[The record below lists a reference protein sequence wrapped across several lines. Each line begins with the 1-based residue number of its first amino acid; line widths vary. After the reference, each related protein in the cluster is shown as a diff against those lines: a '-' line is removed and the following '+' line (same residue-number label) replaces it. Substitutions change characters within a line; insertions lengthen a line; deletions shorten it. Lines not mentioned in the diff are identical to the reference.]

1 MKSWKGDK
9 ELETW
14 YKAFKIRAL
23 EVIKKFKLISFRKKL
38 QFKIFE
44 PPGPPPPAPLA
55 ARISGHFCVLYGT
68 LGNIFLNVK

>member
-1 MKSWKGDK
+1 MKRSWKGDK

-55 ARISGHFCVLYGT
+55 AKLGLQSVLAAA
-68 LGNIFLNVK
+68 LGPIL